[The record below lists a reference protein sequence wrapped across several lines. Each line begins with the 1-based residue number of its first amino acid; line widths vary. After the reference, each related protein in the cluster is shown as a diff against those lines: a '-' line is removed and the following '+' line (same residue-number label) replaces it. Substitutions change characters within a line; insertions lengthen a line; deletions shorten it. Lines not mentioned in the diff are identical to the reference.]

1 MGKKR
6 NSEQITSGT
15 LEQSSIDDGTGHVEG
30 KDSTGQLVI
39 HDVISVDDKDDKRLS
54 IDGQD
59 CTDQLDINDF
69 IPADD
74 KADDQRSINI
84 QDFIPVNPYK
94 NWSEVDIKDHVD
106 RSMWVQDLWQPIEE
120 SGSLTSKKIK
130 VAAYC
135 RVSVVSSDKC
145 DSLINQVDH
154 FTRLISA
161 KPEWKFVG
169 IYFDNSVSGKNVQ
182 QRHGFTRM
190 LRHVSEGKID
200 LILTKNI
207 SRFSRNTQ
215 ELMEILNQLDGCGA
229 EVYFENE
236 NILSSDKN
244 NQFLISTY
252 AGLAQA
258 EIESSSSA
266 IAWGFEK
273 RFISGRPLLSNVYGY
288 RTSIDG
294 YEIVSDQAAVIRQIY
309 AMCLEGNTYTK
320 IAKWLMVQ
328 NVKTYLGKDLWS
340 VTVVKSILT
349 NEAYIGS
356 YTARKRTSELFSGRS
371 KPTDGLRKQYQI
383 ENSHPAIVDED
394 TYHQVQEMIIT
405 KSRTYTKTQLGKI
418 KLRSLSERIKCGI
431 CGYNYHHSQK
441 TSRHYWKC
449 PTRVISKD
457 VCGAKNLSEEA
468 IREMFLSAINL
479 RFNLTEDKSLK
490 ELLTLIQMVN
500 QNDHLEFHRLKALNA
515 IELAEMRVGIE
526 FTEEEIKE
534 LKRCYI
540 EFEKKLDHI
549 ETDRKYRDEAIKWL
563 KEIKSA
569 HDFITEATI
578 DYLRAWVIRITIFS
592 EDDFEVF
599 WIDDQS
605 TCVGDCS
612 PRIREKKVSNII
624 FAEPSVEIRGR
635 SDPELET
642 GISVKPKSVDLMKQV
657 THSIKG
663 SNIIRTIPIKTDKA
677 KIRVA
682 AYVRVSTESDL
693 QMMSLKA
700 QTAYYTYA
708 ILKNPQYEFAGIYVD
723 EGITGT
729 SIKSRDDF
737 NRMIEDCTAGKID
750 LIITKSISRFSR
762 NVVDTLK
769 YIQYLSNL
777 DKQTHVFFER
787 ENISTENKDSAF
799 MISLL
804 AAVSQEESRN
814 SGTSIAWAKRSMAK
828 RGIIKHHQP
837 GYGYK
842 IGKNHEWHIIE
853 EEAEIVRRIYR
864 EFLEGRTYA
873 RISKGLRDDQ
883 IPISKWQK
891 AWEHSIIKR
900 ILHREEYRGNYLFQK
915 VHRGESIE
923 YKRII
928 NKGELPQY
936 LIENHHPA
944 IIDSQTWELVQAEIE
959 RREEE
964 RKGKIKYKYPK
975 GLGKNEAFVKKL
987 YCGECGSLM
996 GFYRQLGFPKSGK
1009 YYHNWRCNEGYKS
1022 RCDNKPF
1029 YQNFLEVGFSQM
1041 LLDIQMNPRFDDYV
1055 NRFKSEIRL
1064 NEDELTEMNVLEDL
1078 VEDLNQEL
1086 YIVVEGELGKKGKD
1100 TKRVDELTEKIV
1112 ALKDQIREF
1121 TKREEQVQAI
1131 DAQILEMRKALGDRR
1146 IEESAVDKKKRK
1158 QKTET
1163 NIEIVLQDEF
1173 GYYEDCPD
1181 FNSEQFERW
1190 IEKGITYSDG
1200 RLSFRFKAGFEWAV
1214 PFVYDDYKERL
1225 RAIKRQEKAA
1235 EKEAYF
1241 NGPQVKKLLTFCKEP
1256 KSLAEMYE
1264 FFGKYSDKYVFKEWI
1279 VTPLLEREKLKL
1291 TMPDQ
1296 PSSRF
1301 QKYYSGRTRKF

>member
-6 NSEQITSGT
+6 NCEQISSGT
-15 LEQSSIDDGTGHVEG
+15 LEQPSIDGGTSRVDG
-30 KDSTGQLVI
+30 KDRTGQVDI
-39 HDVISVDDKDDKRLS
+39 QDVLPVDGKDDKRLS
-54 IDGQD
+54 TDGQD
-59 CTDQLDINDF
+59 STDPLNIMDF
-69 IPADD
+69 IPADE
-74 KADDQRSINI
+74 KADDQQSINI

-94 NWSEVDIKDHVD
+94 NWSEVDIKDQVD
-106 RSMWVQDLWQPIEE
+106 RSMWVQDLWQPAEE
-120 SGSLTSKKIK
+120 SSSLTSKKIK

-190 LRHVSEGKID
+190 LRHASEGKID

-288 RTSIDG
+288 KTTIDG

-309 AMCLEGNTYTK
+309 AMYLDGNTYTK
-320 IAKWLMVQ
+320 IAKWLMEQ
-328 NVKTYLGKDLWS
+328 NVKTYFGNDLW
-340 VTVVKSILT
+340 TGAVVKSILT
-349 NEAYIGS
+349 NPAYIGS
-356 YTARKRTSELFSGRS
+356 FTARKRTKELFSGKT

-383 ENSHPAIVDED
+383 ENGHPAIIDED
-394 TYHQVQEMIIT
+394 TYYRVQDMIIT
-405 KSRTYTKTQLGKI
+405 RISKQPSKI
-418 KLRSLSERIKCGI
+418 KFRSLSERIKCGL
-431 CGYNYHHSQK
+431 CGRNYYHSTDSIK
-441 TSRHYWKC
+441 HYWKC

-457 VCGAKNLSEEA
+457 VCDAKN
-468 IREMFLSAINL
+468 IREEVVRDMFLKAINL

-515 IELAEMRVGIE
+515 IELAQMRVGIE
-526 FTEEEIKE
+526 FTEEDIKD
-534 LKRCYI
+534 LKRRYI

-563 KEIKSA
+563 REIKSTG
-569 HDFITEATI
+569 DFITEATM
-578 DYLRAWVIRITIFS
+578 DHLRAWILRITIFS
-592 EDDFEVF
+592 EEDFEVF
-599 WIDDQS
+599 WIDNQS
-605 TCVGDCS
+605 TCVGNCT
-612 PRIREKKVSNII
+612 PRIREKNAADDALSL
-624 FAEPSVEIRGR
+624 VEIKGR

-663 SNIIRTIPIKTDKA
+663 SNIIKTIPIKTEKE
-677 KIRVA
+677 KLRVA

-693 QMMSLKA
+693 QMMSLKS

-708 ILKNPQYEFAGIYVD
+708 ILKNPKYEFAGIYVD

-737 NRMIEDCTAGKID
+737 NHMIEDCAAGKID

-777 DKQTHVFFER
+777 EKPTYVFFER

-804 AAVSQEESRN
+804 AAVSQEESR
-814 SGTSIAWAKRSMAK
+814 SIGTSIAWAKRSMAR
-828 RGIIKHHQP
+828 RGIIKHFQP
-837 GYGYK
+837 GYGFMTD
-842 IGKNHEWHIIE
+842 KNHEWHIVE

-873 RISKGLRDDQ
+873 QISKGLRDDQ

-891 AWEHSIIKR
+891 SWEDSIINR

-915 VHRGESIE
+915 VHRGEGVE
-923 YKRII
+923 LKRIT

-944 IIDSQTWELVQAEIE
+944 IIDSQTWERVQAEIE
-959 RREEE
+959 RREEK
-964 RKGKIKYKYPK
+964 RNSKIENVYPK
-975 GLGKNEAFVKKL
+975 GLGKNDAFAKKL
-987 YCGECGSLM
+987 YCGVCGSLM
-996 GFYRQLGFPKSGK
+996 GFTRHLGVPKSGK
-1009 YYHNWRCNEGYKS
+1009 YYQRWRCNEGYET
-1022 RCDNKPF
+1022 RCENRYFD
-1029 YQNFLEVGFSQM
+1029 QEFLEVGFSQTVIDT
-1041 LLDIQMNPRFDDYV
+1041 LVNPSFDDYIA
-1055 NRFKSEIRL
+1055 RLKSELRL
-1064 NEDELTEMNVLEDL
+1064 NKDELKELKALEDQT
-1078 VEDLNQEL
+1078 EELNQEL
-1086 YIVVEGELGKKGKD
+1086 YIVVDGELGKKGKD

-1112 ALKDQIREF
+1112 TLKDQIREF
-1121 TKREEQVQAI
+1121 TKREERILAI
-1131 DAQILEMRKALGDRR
+1131 DAQISEMRKDFGNGGKQ
-1146 IEESAVDKKKRK
+1146 DKNTKKY
-1158 QKTET
+1158 KTEMPKVT
-1163 NIEIVLQDEF
+1163 LHKDEF
-1173 GYYEDCPD
+1173 GFYEDVPEFD
-1181 FNSEQFERW
+1181 SKKFELW
-1190 IEKGITYSDG
+1190 IEKGIAYNDG
-1200 RLSFRFKAGFEWAV
+1200 RLIFHFKAGFEWAV
-1214 PFVYDDYKERL
+1214 PFVYDDYKARQK
-1225 RAIKRQEKAA
+1225 AFKRQVKAVEKD
-1235 EKEAYF
+1235 KYF
-1241 NGPQVKKLLTFCKEP
+1241 NGPEIKKLLTFCKEP

-1264 FFGKYSDKYVFKEWI
+1264 FFGKYSSKSIFKVWI
-1279 VTPLLEREKLKL
+1279 VNPLIEREKIKL
-1291 TMPDQ
+1291 TMPDRLG
-1296 PSSRF
+1296 SKF
-1301 QKYYSGRTRKF
+1301 QKCYSGRTRKF